1 MITNTFHF
9 TAKTPAVAH
18 CLSNLI
24 CTCGRALIKGE
35 KKNPLLLALMLL
47 FFFPPVLSAQ
57 NSVTL
62 EMLQEQAAQSAIDVL
77 IARQQL
83 EAANLAITGFNAGLK
98 PRLDLV
104 ANLPNYFRTST
115 EVTQDDGTVA
125 FREIELNN
133 SFVGLFAQQRIAST
147 GGTIS
152 LESRLQ
158 RTDNLVLNN
167 KFYNGSP
174 IRLFFR
180 QPILAF
186 NPWKWD
192 RKLLPMQKTVN
203 ERQLTAARAEAALVA
218 TDRFFDLV
226 NADQERRIAETN
238 KAANEQL
245 YTVAQERFELGKINR
260 GDLVQL
266 QLELTSAEQNLL
278 RSERLVAAASAA
290 IFRLLGRPYG
300 RELLRPELPATE
312 VAASISTNDAL
323 NRMTNRR
330 PEILAAQQRA
340 LEAEREEDR
349 IRRDLGPRI
358 DIEAGFGF
366 VRNDEALAPIYND
379 PQNERI
385 LSVNL
390 SLPIL
395 DWGQR
400 KALTKRAASSREIA
414 EEVARRTEM
423 DLGTELVQLLE
434 QWRTVQEE
442 LRLATEI
449 RDLANERF
457 RISQESYKLGAIPL
471 PQLTLAQQFR
481 DQNTRAYAATLRA
494 YWFTYASLARLTL
507 WDFINDKP
515 LGE

>member
-1 MITNTFHF
+1 MTNTSDNFI
-9 TAKTPAVAH
+9 TLATLRVYKVAS
-18 CLSNLI
+18 LVKQVGVGGSFRKV
-24 CTCGRALIKGE
+24 TT
-35 KKNPLLLALMLL
+35 LL
-47 FFFPPVLSAQ
+47 FLLCSVTFFCTSARAQ
-57 NSVTL
+57 ESVTL

-83 EAANLAITGFNAGLK
+83 DAANLAITGFNASLK
-98 PRLDLV
+98 PRVDLV

-133 SFVGLFAQQRIAST
+133 SFVGLFAQQRIAGT

-158 RTDNLVLNN
+158 RTDNLVLDN
-167 KFYNGSP
+167 KFYNGAP
-174 IRLFFR
+174 IRLFYR

-192 RKLLPMQKTVN
+192 RKLLPLQKTVN
-203 ERQLTAARAEAALVA
+203 ERQLTAARAEAALLA

-226 NADQERRIAETN
+226 SADQERRIAETN

-278 RSERLVAAASAA
+278 RSERLVSAASAA
-290 IFRLLGRPYG
+290 IYRLLGRPYD
-300 RELLRPELPATE
+300 RELLRPELPSTE
-312 VAASISTNDAL
+312 VAVGISAADAL

-349 IRRDLGPRI
+349 IRRDFGPRI

-366 VRNDEALAPIYND
+366 VRNDQELAPIYSD

-400 KALTKRAASSREIA
+400 KALTKRAASGREIA